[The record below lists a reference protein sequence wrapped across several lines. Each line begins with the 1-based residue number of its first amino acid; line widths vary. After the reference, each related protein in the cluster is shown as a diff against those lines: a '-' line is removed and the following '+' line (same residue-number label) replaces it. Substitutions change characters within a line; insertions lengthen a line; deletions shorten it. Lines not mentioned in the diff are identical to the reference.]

1 MGSTE
6 VAVVVNTFIH
16 TYIGYPGKMSEFDN
30 DINEDTA
37 SRSGRGGVNFQS
49 SNTRLAE
56 NSALREAE
64 NEVINI
70 ITKINTNQDSLDR
83 RQPIYQNECST
94 TRTKL
99 MDICSQSKMCHSS
112 HIRPAIDD
120 MCKTASWNSDDPLH
134 DMSVRAAE
142 QMICILGVC
151 MLCSGLYFIMIW
163 LEKLFTRY
171 FSEEEQN
178 P

>member
-1 MGSTE
+1 MNFSTE

-16 TYIGYPGKMSEFDN
+16 IYIGYPGKMSEFDN

-70 ITKINTNQDSLDR
+70 ITKVS
-83 RQPIYQNECST
+83 
-94 TRTKL
+94 
-99 MDICSQSKMCHSS
+99 
-112 HIRPAIDD
+112 
-120 MCKTASWNSDDPLH
+120 
-134 DMSVRAAE
+134 
-142 QMICILGVC
+142 
-151 MLCSGLYFIMIW
+151 
-163 LEKLFTRY
+163 
-171 FSEEEQN
+171 
-178 P
+178 